1 MQIILGAQSED
12 VEARPLP
19 QRGRQ
24 LGQIAVRLPC
34 TPANALLMPV
44 YHRTQ
49 DTGQAVTKDRVKDTS
64 KLPPGYTN

>member
-1 MQIILGAQSED
+1 MQIVFGAQGEN

-34 TPANALLMPV
+34 TPADTQVMPV
-44 YHRTQ
+44 YHRHR
-49 DTGQAVTKDRVKDTS
+49 TGSGPR
-64 KLPPGYTN
+64 